1 MKRPVCNV
9 CKQRLCAI
17 NYIRKRK
24 TYYRTSCDHCIR
36 AKKKIKPLKPK
47 WQGSGYKKKSVC
59 VLCGFRSLYP
69 DQIVVFHVDNDL
81 NNNDI
86 SNLRSVCLNCVIEID
101 KKELLWK
108 QGDLIADF

>member
-47 WQGSGYKKKSVC
+47 WQGSGY
-59 VLCGFRSLYP
+59 
-69 DQIVVFHVDNDL
+69 
-81 NNNDI
+81 
-86 SNLRSVCLNCVIEID
+86 
-101 KKELLWK
+101 
-108 QGDLIADF
+108 